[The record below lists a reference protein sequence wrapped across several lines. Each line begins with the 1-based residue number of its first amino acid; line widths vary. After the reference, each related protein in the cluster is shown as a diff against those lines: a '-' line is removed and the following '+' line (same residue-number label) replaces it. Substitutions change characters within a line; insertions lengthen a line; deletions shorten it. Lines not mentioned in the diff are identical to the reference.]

1 MALRPPGRI
10 SESKYWQTIV
20 IEKRLIF
27 KRNTPQLAAA
37 GIKGIRI
44 QLRNGSACLI
54 PALCGGGNMPR
65 LLAAGSAAATLTFKK
80 VSDIFKSNSHFI

>member
-1 MALRPPGRI
+1 MILQK
-10 SESKYWQTIV
+10 EKDLEYWWIGCGQEELIRKMQ
-20 IEKRLIF
+20 ELIF

-54 PALCGGGNMPR
+54 R
-65 LLAAGSAAATLTFKK
+65 LNAAAGTCPACLQRGPPPQR
-80 VSDIFKSNSHFI
+80 

>member
-1 MALRPPGRI
+1 MY
-10 SESKYWQTIV
+10 ESMNHV
-20 IEKRLIF
+20 GF

-54 PALCGGGNMPR
+54 R
-65 LLAAGSAAATLTFKK
+65 LYAAAGTCPACLQRGPPPQRLT
-80 VSDIFKSNSHFI
+80 DIALEYAFS